1 MTIRLARLSPA
12 VLQSLVDGD
21 LPAARTATGLD
32 LTEYFISDDLTWLW
46 RLRLTQ
52 IATDPAAADW
62 VANAA
67 IDATAGTVVGAAAG
81 TVVGAAAYH
90 GPPDAD
96 GMVELGYGTDPAHRR
111 QGHARA
117 MVRALLERAAAEHTV
132 RTIRASISP
141 ANEASLA
148 TIAGFGFTKVGEQ
161 WDEQDGTEFIY
172 ERPAHSGTRPAAP

>member
-1 MTIRLARLSPA
+1 VTIRLARLSPA
-12 VLQSLVDGD
+12 VLQSLADGD

-32 LTEYFISDDLTWLW
+32 LTEYFISDHLTWLW

-52 IATDPAAADW
+52 IETDPAAADW

-67 IDATAGTVVGAAAG
+67 VDATTG

-90 GPPDAD
+90 GPPDAN

-111 QGHARA
+111 RGHARA
-117 MVRALLERAAAEHTV
+117 MVRALLERAAAEPTV
-132 RTIRASISP
+132 RTVRASISP

-148 TIAGFGFTKVGEQ
+148 TIAGLEFIKVGEQ

-172 ERPAHSGTRPAAP
+172 ERPAHS